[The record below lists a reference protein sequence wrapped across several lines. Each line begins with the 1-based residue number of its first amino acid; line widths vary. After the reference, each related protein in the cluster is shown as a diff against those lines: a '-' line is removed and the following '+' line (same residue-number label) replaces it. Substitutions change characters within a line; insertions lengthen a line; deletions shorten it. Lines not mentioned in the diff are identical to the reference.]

1 MPQNAALPRRLACSR
16 SVTMSTATAMKNAPM
31 SQ

>member
-1 MPQNAALPRRLACSR
+1 MPQNAALPTRLAWVR
-16 SVTMSTATAMKNAPM
+16 SVRMNTETAMKNAPM